1 MPVTQKMMLKYSVFI
16 LLCLSL
22 NLCHSMRT
30 TWANSL
36 LAPDVKRVTIFVANN
51 YVKITND
58 KGFEA
63 KDCNRCIFALSEQD
77 PYDRA
82 NTLYMAFNRV
92 ISGSYR
98 SGTGV
103 CNVNIRWECPGCD
116 SKSKKS
122 SYFKQYSVFIIIFL

>member
-1 MPVTQKMMLKYSVFI
+1 MFEFKSD
-16 LLCLSL
+16 
-22 NLCHSMRT
+22 LCHSMRS

-63 KDCNRCIFALSEQD
+63 KDCNRCIFALSGQD
-77 PYDRA
+77 PNDRA
-82 NTLYMAFNRV
+82 NTLFMAFNRV
-92 ISGSYR
+92 ISGR

-122 SYFKQYSVFIIIFL
+122 SCLKQYICIYNHISVKK